1 MDPEVKATLKMS
13 YDQQARLR
21 AGDTVQSW
29 KVDEMDRFLARL
41 QADDKGTGQ
50 RILDLGSGP
59 GHQAIYLKNH
69 GCHVSCVDLS
79 DEMVNICLQKGLEAF
94 VMDFYTLELEP
105 ESFDAIWTMNA
116 LLHVPKDSLLQVLA
130 NIERV
135 LKPDGFLYIGLYGG
149 YESEGIW
156 ENDSYRP
163 QRFFAFY
170 EDEHIQRIVSE
181 VFYIE
186 HLSVLPMEGMQADYQ
201 SIFARKT
208 QQKPLSGPK

>member
-13 YDQQARLR
+13 YDQHARLR
-21 AGDTVQSW
+21 DGETVQSW

-41 QADDKGTGQ
+41 QAADKGSGQ

-69 GCHVSCVDLS
+69 GCQVTCVDLS

-94 VMDFYTLELEP
+94 AMDFCTLDLEP

-130 NIERV
+130 NMERV
-135 LKPDGFLYIGLYGG
+135 LKPDGFVYLGLYGG
-149 YESEGIW
+149 YESEGIL
-156 ENDSYRP
+156 ENDTYRP
-163 QRFFAFY
+163 QRFFSFY
-170 EDEHIQRIVSE
+170 EDEHIQRKVTE
-181 VFYIE
+181 VFDIE
-186 HLSVLPMEGMQADYQ
+186 HFSVLPMEGMQVDYQ
-201 SIFARKT
+201 SILAREK
-208 QQKPLSGPK
+208 QPNPLSGTK

>member
-13 YDQQARLR
+13 YDQHARLR
-21 AGDTVQSW
+21 DGDTVQSW

-41 QADDKGTGQ
+41 QAADRGSEL

-69 GCHVSCVDLS
+69 GYHVTCVDLS
-79 DEMVNICLQKGLEAF
+79 EEMVNICLEKGLEAF
-94 VMDFYTLELEP
+94 AMDFYTLDLEP

-116 LLHVPKDSLLQVLA
+116 LLHVPKDSLLQVLV
-130 NIERV
+130 NLERV
-135 LKPDGFLYIGLYGG
+135 LKQDGFLYMGLYGG

-156 ENDSYRP
+156 KDDAYRP

-170 EDEHIQRIVSE
+170 EDEHIQRKVTE
-181 VFYIE
+181 VFDIE
-186 HLSVLPMEGMQADYQ
+186 HFSVLPIEGMKVDYQ
-201 SIFARKT
+201 SVLARKK
-208 QQKPLSGPK
+208 KPNPLLAPK